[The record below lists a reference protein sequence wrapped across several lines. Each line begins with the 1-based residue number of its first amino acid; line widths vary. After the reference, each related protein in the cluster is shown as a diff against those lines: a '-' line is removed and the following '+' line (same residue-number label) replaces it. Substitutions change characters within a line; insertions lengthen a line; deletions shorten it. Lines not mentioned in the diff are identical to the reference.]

1 MHKSFYHHTK
11 ETLNTHG
18 NCFFTREISMK
29 ALISL
34 SLTTI
39 LMTSCLTY
47 EPAQLVPEI
56 TLSAEEVFFIESTE
70 SNLLVDFGMEVSLN
84 ESDSLFNLEALPGV
98 RVRSVVLNGPANTA
112 GVQVGDIIL
121 SINGLT
127 TNEPDSVLAI
137 QTQEQ
142 LESYNFQIQRNTTV
156 FEVPL
161 IGRRIGT
168 TLEPRE
174 LFRVDSIAT
183 RASYRTELAAVMEE
197 GQLAAATIVEIF
209 PDSPLSTAG
218 LKTNDKILAINDEH
232 ITSAQ
237 DFISRVNRDFELGDT
252 IEITVYAKDTIEKR
266 ILTLWEPGRRISRI
280 SMRPFFHFATS
291 LNPFSQNLSILD
303 LWLFAV
309 YSYSKIENE
318 SSHDILGIFNITSD
332 YGELTEVQE

>member
-1 MHKSFYHHTK
+1 
-11 ETLNTHG
+11 
-18 NCFFTREISMK
+18 MK
-29 ALISL
+29 ASIGF

-47 EPAQLVPEI
+47 EPTQLVPEI
-56 TLSAEEVFFIESTE
+56 TLSAEDVLFVESRETK
-70 SNLLVDFGMEVSLN
+70 LLVDFGMEVSLN
-84 ESDSLFNLEALPGV
+84 ESDSLFNLEVLPGV
-98 RVRSVVLNGPANTA
+98 RVRSVVLNGPASAA
-112 GVQVGDIIL
+112 GMQVGDIIL

-127 TNEPDSVLAI
+127 TNEPDSIIAI
-137 QTQEQ
+137 QTQDP

-161 IGRRIGT
+161 TGRTIDS

-174 LFRVDSIAT
+174 LFRIDSIAT
-183 RASYRTELAAVMEE
+183 RATYRTQLATVREE
-197 GQLAAATIVEIF
+197 GQLAAATVVEIF
-209 PDSPLSTAG
+209 PDSPLAAAG
-218 LKTNDKILAINDEH
+218 LKPNDKILAINDKH

-237 DFISRVNRDFELGDT
+237 DFISRINKDFELGDT
-252 IEITVYAKDTIEKR
+252 IEITVYAKGTIEKR
-266 ILTLWEPGRRISRI
+266 TLKLWQPGRRISRM
-280 SMRPFFHFATS
+280 SLRPFFHFASS
-291 LNPFSQNLSILD
+291 LNPPSQDFSVLD

>member
-1 MHKSFYHHTK
+1 
-11 ETLNTHG
+11 
-18 NCFFTREISMK
+18 MK
-29 ALISL
+29 ASIGF

-47 EPAQLVPEI
+47 EPTQLVPEI
-56 TLSAEEVFFIESTE
+56 TLSAEDVLFVESRETK
-70 SNLLVDFGMEVSLN
+70 LLVDFGMEVSLN
-84 ESDSLFNLEALPGV
+84 ESDSLFNLEVLPGV
-98 RVRSVVLNGPANTA
+98 RVRSVVLNGPASAA
-112 GVQVGDIIL
+112 GMQVGDIIL

-127 TNEPDSVLAI
+127 TNEPDSIIAI
-137 QTQEQ
+137 QTQDP

-161 IGRRIGT
+161 TGRTIDS

-174 LFRVDSIAT
+174 LFRIDSIAT
-183 RASYRTELAAVMEE
+183 RATYRTQLATVREE
-197 GQLAAATIVEIF
+197 GQLAAATVVEIF
-209 PDSPLSTAG
+209 PDSPLAAAG
-218 LKTNDKILAINDEH
+218 LKPNDKILAINDKH

-237 DFISRVNRDFELGDT
+237 DFISRVNKDFELGDT
-252 IEITVYAKDTIEKR
+252 IEITVYAKGTIEKR
-266 ILTLWEPGRRISRI
+266 TLKLWQPGRRISRM
-280 SMRPFFHFATS
+280 SFRPFFHFASS
-291 LNPFSQNLSILD
+291 LNPPSQDFSVLD